1 MIKKGNVWGIFFSDI
16 HLYKYQESTECNMN
30 FKDLTFVKL
39 SADCATKG
47 TKDAVILMKSQEENR
62 AIKKGGE
69 NIAGITNALLV
80 AMHNLFLFFKS
91 GVNAEKM
98 AFGKK
103 RDTKQCLLAK
113 HGIKAMSRQ

>member
-1 MIKKGNVWGIFFSDI
+1 MFGEIFSDI

-47 TKDAVILMKSQEENR
+47 TKDAVILMRLVQEENK

-80 AMHNLFLFFKS
+80 AMHNLFLFF
-91 GVNAEKM
+91 
-98 AFGKK
+98 
-103 RDTKQCLLAK
+103 
-113 HGIKAMSRQ
+113 

>member
-1 MIKKGNVWGIFFSDI
+1 
-16 HLYKYQESTECNMN
+16 MN
-30 FKDLTFVKL
+30 FKDLIFVKL

-80 AMHNLFLFFKS
+80 AMHNLFLFF
-91 GVNAEKM
+91 
-98 AFGKK
+98 
-103 RDTKQCLLAK
+103 
-113 HGIKAMSRQ
+113 

>member
-1 MIKKGNVWGIFFSDI
+1 MFGEFFSDI

-30 FKDLTFVKL
+30 FKDLIFVKL

-47 TKDAVILMKSQEENR
+47 TKDAVILMRRTKEENK

-80 AMHNLFLFFKS
+80 AMHNSFLFY
-91 GVNAEKM
+91 
-98 AFGKK
+98 
-103 RDTKQCLLAK
+103 
-113 HGIKAMSRQ
+113 